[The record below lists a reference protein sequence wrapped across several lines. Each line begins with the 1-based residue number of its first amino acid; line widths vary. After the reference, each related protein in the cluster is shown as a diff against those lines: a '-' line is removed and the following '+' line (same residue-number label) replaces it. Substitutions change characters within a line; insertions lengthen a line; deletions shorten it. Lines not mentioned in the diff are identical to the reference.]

1 MENKAVM
8 VIEKDAKDIVA
19 QAGAIVISNQQQ
31 YEGANEFLRADKQLQ
46 KRIHEAFDEIVASAY
61 KTWKAAGQKR
71 TDYLEPVVA
80 AEKAVKGKMIDY
92 TEEMERIRREEQ
104 RKIDAKA
111 EADAEKERKR
121 LAERAAKWAAKGN
134 EAKAEAIQEQA
145 EEVQVETQV
154 VAPKIEKAE
163 GVSFQT
169 IWKFK
174 IIDANKIPR
183 EYMMPDE
190 IKLRRMAGA
199 MKGIIQVAGVEFYS
213 EKILK
218 SRNSA

>member
-1 MENKAVM
+1 MENKAVV
-8 VIEKDAKDIVA
+8 VIEKETKDITI
-19 QAGAIVISNQQQ
+19 QAIEIAITNQGQ
-31 YEGANEFLRADKQLQ
+31 YESANEFLRADKMLQ

-154 VAPKIEKAE
+154 VAPKIEKLKNASFRDSWSVEITDAE
-163 GVSFQT
+163 KV
-169 IWKFK
+169 
-174 IIDANKIPR
+174 PR
-183 EYMMPDE
+183 EYME
-190 IKLRRMAGA
+190 INIQALNRVANA
-199 MKGIIQVAGVEFYS
+199 TKGTIKIPGVKFVCK
-213 EKILK
+213 KIMS
-218 SRNSA
+218 SRS